1 MQQFKII
8 STLLLMLAL
17 LVANRQEFT
26 IYEDGHVCGSMAHME
41 DGVHDH
47 HEHAV
52 SHHLHMEEGVPHHHH
67 HLHIVMDLDIVPGV
81 RDSLLRCLFASFAV
95 GAAMALLTSLFPV
108 RWLRSV
114 DDPPWLR
121 YPERVSRIG
130 GAGYCHPILN

>member
-8 STLLLMLAL
+8 FTLLLMLAL

-26 IYEDGHVCGSMAHME
+26 IYEDGHVCGSTAHME

-52 SHHLHMEEGVPHHHH
+52 THRLHMEEGVPHHHH
-67 HLHIVMDLDIVPGV
+67 HQHIVMDLNMAPSV
-81 RDSLLRCLFASFAV
+81 RDICARFLLLSLVV
-95 GAAMALLTSLFPV
+95 GAAMALLTSLFLI

-114 DDPPWLR
+114 DYPPWLR

-130 GAGYCHPILN
+130 GAGYCRPMLN